1 MAKFPF
7 TNFFDRNGNG
17 QMDFT
22 EELLAMKVF
31 EDALPGEE
39 PASYDEM
46 ENDGL
51 DGLDDLD
58 DGLSDEMDEEDTD
71 SLIDPDLTLH
81 SPDFLEE
88 DSDEDAAIWD
98 DLEEDDE
105 DVWEDSQEE
114 AEGPVAYLTFSVES
128 REERFAKQGIRRE
141 DYPSQRAYDA
151 ACDLLELQNGEGY
164 VPPDSTRQR
173 EIERRQFLVEGSCV
187 AARYLTVHDGFLY
200 AQAVK
205 ENFPLP
211 IQVPDEDERPATA
224 LDELF
229 LDLAEEDPALA
240 VRVWAWIIKEFGPYP
255 QYMDGVWMPFNGL
268 LHITDQFPPEFQEIA
283 LEELCQNS
291 DFRRGLLEASPEFPD
306 AGGYIA
312 YALSRGRE
320 GQAAT
325 LLKSALK
332 NPHGKGVQ
340 YEELVQEHH
349 LPYAGGPGPGA
360 LGGPGAERCSPSWRA
375 SPTSAPSAC
384 CPSGRRRWPSA
395 SSGGGPGRRPSRPS
409 TPTRWRPPT
418 RPCTPSAGCGFPG
431 WQRVYYYRTDDETL
445 SVGDQVLVPGRD
457 GPTPAEVVSI
467 QKHRRDTAPYPV
479 DRAKFVVGRYGDGN
493 TSETYKVRNQN
504 GTAGRQL
511 TPFEV
516 LRNYL
521 ANFLVFINMIKW
533 RSSGL

>member
-39 PASYDEM
+39 SASCDET

-51 DGLDDLD
+51 DGLDD
-58 DGLSDEMDEEDTD
+58 GLSDEIDEEDIN
-71 SLIDPDLTLH
+71 SLIDQDLGLH

-88 DSDEDAAIWD
+88 DSEGDAAIWD
-98 DLEEDDE
+98 DLEDDE
-105 DVWEDSQEE
+105 DVWDDSQEE

-128 REERFAKQGIRRE
+128 REERFAKQGVRRE
-141 DYPSQRAYDA
+141 DYPSQRVYDA
-151 ACDLLELQNGEGY
+151 ACDLIDLQNGKGY
-164 VPPDSTRQR
+164 VPSASTRQR
-173 EIERRQFLVEGSCV
+173 EIDRRRFLVEGGCV
-187 AARYLTVHDGFLY
+187 AARYLTLHDGFLY

-211 IQVPDEDERPATA
+211 IQVPDEDERPVTS

-240 VRVWAWIIKEFGPYP
+240 VRVWAWIIQEFGPYP

-268 LHITDQFPPEFQEIA
+268 LHMTDQFPPEFQEIA

-312 YALSRGRE
+312 YALSHGRE
-320 GQAAT
+320 DQAAT
-325 LLKSALK
+325 LLQSALK
-332 NPHGKGVQ
+332 NPHGKGVR
-340 YEELVQEHH
+340 YEELVQNIFYRMPEDRDPEPWEALERTLFPILEG
-349 LPYAGGPGPGA
+349 LPDKRTQRLLPQWKEEVAQ
-360 LGGPGAERCSPSWRA
+360 RIQW
-375 SPTSAPSAC
+375 
-384 CPSGRRRWPSA
+384 
-395 SSGGGPGRRPSRPS
+395 RRPRPAPQCADPLAA
-409 TPTRWRPPT
+409 TDKTVYT
-418 RPCTPSAGCGFPG
+418 FCGVRFPG
-431 WQRVYYYRTDDETL
+431 WQRVYYYRTGDETL
-445 SVGDQVLVPGRD
+445 AVGDQVLVPGRD

-479 DRAKFVVGRYGDGN
+479 DRAKFVVGKLNDTGM
-493 TSETYKVRNQN
+493 V
-504 GTAGRQL
+504 
-511 TPFEV
+511 
-516 LRNYL
+516 
-521 ANFLVFINMIKW
+521 
-533 RSSGL
+533 

>member
-39 PASYDEM
+39 SASCDET

-51 DGLDDLD
+51 DGLDD
-58 DGLSDEMDEEDTD
+58 GLSDEIDEEDIN
-71 SLIDPDLTLH
+71 SLIDQDLGLH

-88 DSDEDAAIWD
+88 DSEGDAAIWD
-98 DLEEDDE
+98 DLEDDE
-105 DVWEDSQEE
+105 DVWDDSQEE

-128 REERFAKQGIRRE
+128 REERFAKQGVRRE
-141 DYPSQRAYDA
+141 DYPSQRVYDA
-151 ACDLLELQNGEGY
+151 ACDLVDLQNGKGY
-164 VPPDSTRQR
+164 VPLDSTRQW
-173 EIERRQFLVEGSCV
+173 EIQRRRFLVEGGCV

-205 ENFPLP
+205 ENFTLP
-211 IQVPDEDERPATA
+211 IEVPDEDERPVTA

-240 VRVWAWIIKEFGPYP
+240 VRVWAWIIREFGPYP

-268 LHITDQFPPEFQEIA
+268 LYLTFRFPPEFREIA

-291 DFRRGLLEASPEFPD
+291 DFRRGLLETSPEFPD

-312 YALSRGRE
+312 YALSHGRE
-320 GQAAT
+320 DQAAT
-325 LLKSALK
+325 LLQSALK
-332 NPHGKGVQ
+332 NPHGKGVR
-340 YEELVQEHH
+340 YEELVQNIFYRMPEDRAPEPWEALERAVFPILEG
-349 LPYAGGPGPGA
+349 LPDKRTQRLLPQWKEEVAQ
-360 LGGPGAERCSPSWRA
+360 RIQW
-375 SPTSAPSAC
+375 
-384 CPSGRRRWPSA
+384 
-395 SSGGGPGRRPSRPS
+395 RRPRPA
-409 TPTRWRPPT
+409 PQPPQYADPLAAT
-418 RPCTPSAGCGFPG
+418 DKTVYTFCGVRFPG
-431 WQRVYYYRTDDETL
+431 WQRVYYYRTNDETL
-445 SVGDQVLVPGRD
+445 AVGDQVLVPGRD

-479 DRAKFVVGRYGDGN
+479 DRAKFVVGKLNDTGM
-493 TSETYKVRNQN
+493 V
-504 GTAGRQL
+504 
-511 TPFEV
+511 
-516 LRNYL
+516 
-521 ANFLVFINMIKW
+521 
-533 RSSGL
+533 

>member
-7 TNFFDRNGNG
+7 THFFDRNGNG

-39 PASYDEM
+39 PASCDQT

-51 DGLDDLD
+51 DDEF
-58 DGLSDEMDEEDTD
+58 SDEIDEGDTD
-71 SLIDPDLTLH
+71 SLIDPAMTLHSPDFTDDGSNEIDLEDINSLIDQDLGLH
-81 SPDFLEE
+81 SPDFLE
-88 DSDEDAAIWD
+88 DGLDEDAAIWD
-98 DLEEDDE
+98 DLGEDDE

-114 AEGPVAYLTFSVES
+114 AEEEPVAYLSLSWES
-128 REERFAKQGIRRE
+128 REDRFAKQGVRRE
-141 DYPSQRAYDA
+141 DYPTQRAYDA
-151 ACDLLELQNGEGY
+151 ACDLIDLQNGQGY
-164 VPPDSTRQR
+164 VPSDSTRQR
-173 EIERRQFLVEGSCV
+173 EIERRQFLVEGGCV
-187 AARYLTVHDGFLY
+187 AARYLTIHDGFLY

-211 IQVPDEDERPATA
+211 ISVPDEDERPVTA
-224 LDELF
+224 LDDLF

-255 QYMDGVWMPFNGL
+255 QYMDGVWMPCNGL
-268 LHITDQFPPEFQEIA
+268 LYLTFRFPPEFQEIA

-312 YALSRGRE
+312 YALSQGRE
-320 GQAAT
+320 DQAAT
-325 LLKSALK
+325 LLQSALK
-332 NPHGKGVQ
+332 NPHGKGVK
-340 YEELVQEHH
+340 YEELVRSIFYRMPEEWDPEPWEALERTVFPILEG
-349 LPYAGGPGPGA
+349 LPDKCTQRLLPQWKEEVAQ
-360 LGGPGAERCSPSWRA
+360 RIQW
-375 SPTSAPSAC
+375 
-384 CPSGRRRWPSA
+384 
-395 SSGGGPGRRPSRPS
+395 RRPRPA
-409 TPTRWRPPT
+409 PQPPQYADPLAAT
-418 RPCTPSAGCGFPG
+418 DKTVYTFCGVRFPG

-479 DRAKFVVGRYGDGN
+479 DRAKFVVGKARG
-493 TSETYKVRNQN
+493 
-504 GTAGRQL
+504 
-511 TPFEV
+511 
-516 LRNYL
+516 
-521 ANFLVFINMIKW
+521 
-533 RSSGL
+533 SSSS